1 MCLLFEKKT
10 APRVEKAFGQ
20 YANFLIQEF
29 CTVAAGQLKL
39 VPLTEG
45 PVGVLPLWTVGLKI
59 LQCPCVGFPWVRIS
73 VAIIEILSSYSY
85 TILEKF
91 NQSHFEGV
99 SLGPHLNRSL
109 L

>member
-39 VPLTEG
+39 VPFNRG
-45 PVGVLPLWTVGLKI
+45 AGGCSSFVDGGVENLAMSM
-59 LQCPCVGFPWVRIS
+59 C
-73 VAIIEILSSYSY
+73 
-85 TILEKF
+85 
-91 NQSHFEGV
+91 GV
-99 SLGPHLNRSL
+99 SLGENFRCHYRDFEFIFLYNIREIQSISF
-109 L
+109 